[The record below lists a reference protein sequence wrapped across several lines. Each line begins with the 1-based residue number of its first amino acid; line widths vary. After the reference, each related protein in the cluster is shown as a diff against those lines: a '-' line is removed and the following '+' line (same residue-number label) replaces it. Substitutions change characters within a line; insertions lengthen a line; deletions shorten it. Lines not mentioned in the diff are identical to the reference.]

1 LGAHVEAVLSEAYA
15 KSLDP
20 CEVSAHGRVT
30 LTDEVGIDVETS
42 VRDYTEILALLAME
56 VEVIAVGARES
67 RVAAGK
73 SGVEITH
80 LKKRGYI
87 RLVTMHS
94 II

>member
-1 LGAHVEAVLSEAYA
+1 
-15 KSLDP
+15 
-20 CEVSAHGRVT
+20 
-30 LTDEVGIDVETS
+30 
-42 VRDYTEILALLAME
+42 ME